1 MFQRYQSNV
10 SMFQLET
17 FQEDSVEGS
26 VLEQRLTPLFQ
37 LLFYKDS

>member
-26 VLEQRLTPLFQ
+26 VLEQRPLFQ